1 MLSSV
6 PRRMTHAAAPT
17 SSLDFTVDNRPFA
30 RATARERWSW
40 ALYDFSNTIWSMN
53 VVSLYLATWMVVDLG
68 ASNAAYSWATSI
80 SSIIMAI
87 SVPLLGA
94 ISDAT
99 HRRKPWVV
107 WFTIISCVATGAI
120 GYIGLH
126 GGVPLYGEYVTGGT
140 SRPESYHLNG
150 MPLLA
155 IAIAFSIANYAY
167 QAAQPFYNSMLPELV
182 PPEELGALS
191 GLGTAVGYTGTIVGL
206 ILVQPFLDGSLPFV
220 GKISTGFVHFLH
232 TVIPTTSTSGRV
244 ATFMPTAILFLIF
257 SLPLFF
263 FCRDRNPAPRGTPI
277 KWRQAFVEVGNT
289 VRDAREHPGTIRFII
304 ASFIY
309 QDAVGTITAVLGL
322 YAIKAVGFGQTEV
335 NTLYILLTVPAVLGS
350 YICGRLVDRY
360 GAKRTLFY
368 VILGWALLLLG
379 IIALPGK
386 TSFWVLGA
394 MIGFIFGGVPTA
406 ERPLLLSLVPE
417 REAGRFFSLMLLS
430 SRAASFLGPL
440 VWAYAVDGL
449 EPTRGASVAY
459 RVGVGT
465 VVVFFVASLFVL
477 HGVPDRRR
485 PVVTDH
491 DLDEGVIPGAM

>member
-1 MLSSV
+1 MEATTTPHSALPTPHRAGIAPSV
-6 PRRMTHAAAPT
+6 
-17 SSLDFTVDNRPFA
+17 
-30 RATARERWSW
+30 RASARERWSW

-53 VVSLYLATWMVVDLG
+53 VVSLYLAAWMVVDLG

-80 SSIIMAI
+80 SSIIMAV

-107 WFTIISCVATGAI
+107 WFTVISCIATAAI
-120 GYIGLH
+120 GYIGTH
-126 GGVPLYGEYVTGGT
+126 GVPAYGEYVTGGAT
-140 SRPESYHLNG
+140 RPETYHISGL
-150 MPLLA
+150 PLLA
-155 IAIAFSIANYAY
+155 IAVAFSIANYAY
-167 QAAQPFYNSMLPELV
+167 QAAQPFYNAMLPELV
-182 PPEELGALS
+182 PSEELGALS

-220 GKISTGFVHFLH
+220 GKISSGFVNFLH
-232 TVIPTTSTSGRV
+232 AVVPTTSNSGRV
-244 ATFMPTAILFLIF
+244 ATFVPTALLFLLF
-257 SLPLFF
+257 SLPLFI

-277 KWRQAFVEVGNT
+277 KWRQAFLEVGNT
-289 VRDAREHPGTIRFII
+289 LRDAREHPGTLRFII

-309 QDAVGTITAVLGL
+309 QDAVGTIAAVLGL

-350 YICGRLVDRY
+350 YVCGRLVDRY
-360 GAKRTLFY
+360 GAKKTLFY
-368 VILGWALLLLG
+368 VILSWVLLLAG

-386 TSFWVLGA
+386 PAFWAIGA
-394 MIGFIFGGVPTA
+394 LIGFIFGGVPTA

-440 VWAYAVDGL
+440 IWAYAVDGL
-449 EPTRGASVAY
+449 EPTRGASIAY

-465 VVVFFVASLFVL
+465 IVVFFAASLFVL

-485 PVVTDH
+485 PMITSH
-491 DLDEGVIPGAM
+491 DLEQGVAPGTA